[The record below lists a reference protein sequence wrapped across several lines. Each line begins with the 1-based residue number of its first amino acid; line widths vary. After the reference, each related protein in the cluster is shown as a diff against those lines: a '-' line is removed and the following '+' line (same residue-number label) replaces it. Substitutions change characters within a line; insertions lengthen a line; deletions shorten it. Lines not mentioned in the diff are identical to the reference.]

1 MSYKEI
7 LKEFPLFFKGLLTKK
22 LDCANILYAKKLAN
36 SNIVQRIGEKMTLN
50 DANLG
55 QEYIIKDVNTD
66 GDEEMES
73 FLFSL
78 GCYSGEAITVVD
90 KQRNLVVS
98 IKDARYN
105 IDPELAGA
113 IEI

>member
-1 MSYKEI
+1 
-7 LKEFPLFFKGLLTKK
+7 
-22 LDCANILYAKKLAN
+22 
-36 SNIVQRIGEKMTLN
+36 MTLN
-50 DANLG
+50 DAVLG
-55 QEYIIKDVNTD
+55 QEYTIKNVDTK

-78 GCYSGEAITVVD
+78 GCYSGESITVVD
-90 KQRNLVVS
+90 KRRNLVVS

-105 IDPELAGA
+105 IDQELAAA

>member
-1 MSYKEI
+1 ME
-7 LKEFPLFFKGLLTKK
+7 KGK
-22 LDCANILYAKKLAN
+22 
-36 SNIVQRIGEKMTLN
+36 VMTLN
-50 DANLG
+50 EAELG
-55 QEYIIKDVNTD
+55 KEYIIKAVETG

-90 KQRNLVVS
+90 KRKNLVVS

-113 IEI
+113 ISI